1 MQIKK
6 HLLDIFVIILGNIV
20 MSFGYAQF
28 MVPYNIIN
36 GGVTSLALITSS
48 FFNAPIDIM
57 NVVIMFLLLVLVTL
71 FLGKEILVKSIMS
84 SIVYAVF
91 FSYFVNHNFNL
102 DCGPIVSMLLASILV
117 AFGYFCCLVANS
129 STVGMDVIALILNK
143 YRDLPLKK
151 TIRVLNILILGIGFF
166 VYGYES
172 VILGIIF
179 SYIYSFELG
188 MFLKHLSN
196 RYKMI

>member
-28 MVPYNIIN
+28 MVPHNIIN
-36 GGVTSLALITSS
+36 GGVTSLALITSN
-48 FFNAPIDIM
+48 FFNTSIDIM

-71 FLGKEILVKSIMS
+71 FLGKEILVKSIIS

-102 DCGPIVSMLLASILV
+102 YCGPIVSMLLASILV

-143 YRDLPLKK
+143 YRDLPLEK

-172 VILGIIF
+172 GILGIIF

>member
-1 MQIKK
+1 
-6 HLLDIFVIILGNIV
+6 
-20 MSFGYAQF
+20 
-28 MVPYNIIN
+28 
-36 GGVTSLALITSS
+36 
-48 FFNAPIDIM
+48 M

-71 FLGKEILVKSIMS
+71 FLGKEILVKSIIS

-102 DCGPIVSMLLASILV
+102 YCGPIVSMLLASILV

-143 YRDLPLKK
+143 YRDLSLEK

-179 SYIYSFELG
+179 SYIYLFELG

-196 RYKMI
+196 GYKMI